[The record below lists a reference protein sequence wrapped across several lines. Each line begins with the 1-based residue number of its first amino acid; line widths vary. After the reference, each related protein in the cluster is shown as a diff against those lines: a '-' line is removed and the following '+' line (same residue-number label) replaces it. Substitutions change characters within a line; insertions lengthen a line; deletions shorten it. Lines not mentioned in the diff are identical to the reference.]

1 MYVLNGDN
9 LFLDQPFKIR
19 FMACT
24 YALLKWCRGL
34 SMFLVNTS
42 SKTPSGTRPSSDRR
56 LSHINRFKIQFGF

>member
-9 LFLDQPFKIR
+9 LLLDQPFKIR

-24 YALLKWCRGL
+24 YALLNGVGRGL

-42 SKTPSGTRPSSDRR
+42 SETPSGPKIDLRSN
-56 LSHINRFKIQFGF
+56 LNFKMHKISLK